1 MRLRGGVSRMY
12 DRVLGAVILIG
23 SLLGAACYFWLVFLS
38 PWAWLTVQLSAFL
51 AVAAVLVIV
60 AWIGY
65 TLATTPPPE
74 PFEGLIEDSDGPVAE
89 SGES

>member
-1 MRLRGGVSRMY
+1 MD
-12 DRVLGAVILIG
+12 DRVLGAGILLG
-23 SLLGAACYFWLVFLS
+23 SLLGIACYFWLVFMS

-51 AVAAVLVIV
+51 AVAAVLVIM

-74 PFEGLIEDSDGPVAE
+74 PLEDFDLDSEE
-89 SGES
+89 SGEATEESDASEDKEGF

>member
-1 MRLRGGVSRMY
+1 MD
-12 DRVLGAVILIG
+12 DRVLGAGILLG
-23 SLLGAACYFWLVFLS
+23 SLLGIACYFWLMFLS
-38 PWAWLTVQLSAFL
+38 PWSMLVVQLSAFL

-74 PFEGLIEDSDGPVAE
+74 PMEGFMEDSDEPAE
-89 SGES
+89 ETNTVEG